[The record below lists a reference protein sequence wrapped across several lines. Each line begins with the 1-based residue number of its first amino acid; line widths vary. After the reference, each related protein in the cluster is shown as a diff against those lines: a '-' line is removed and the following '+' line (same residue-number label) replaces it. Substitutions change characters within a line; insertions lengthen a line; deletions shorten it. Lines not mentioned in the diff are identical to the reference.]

1 VKPTTRAA
9 LRRLK
14 RVREAELR
22 RMEIVLGTLRRAI
35 EDCDVRLADLR
46 AQLDAPPAEIAAY
59 PMLLLQFVGEVDQ
72 ECRGLIE
79 HKDQLRG
86 DLEREEVAV
95 MALRG
100 EAKLLDRAL
109 DSLS

>member
-1 VKPTTRAA
+1 MKPTTRAA

-22 RMEIVLGTLRRAI
+22 HKEIVLGALRRAI
-35 EDCDVRLADLR
+35 EECDVRLTDLQ

-72 ECRGLIE
+72 ERQVLIA
-79 HKDQLRG
+79 HKAQLRG
-86 DLEREEVAV
+86 ELAREEVAV

-100 EAKLLDRAL
+100 EAKLVDRAL